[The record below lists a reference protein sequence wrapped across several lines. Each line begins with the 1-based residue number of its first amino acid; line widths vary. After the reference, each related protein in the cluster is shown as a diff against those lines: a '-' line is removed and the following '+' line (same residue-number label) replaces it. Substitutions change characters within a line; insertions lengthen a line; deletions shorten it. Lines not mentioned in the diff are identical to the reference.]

1 MTTNWSLT
9 DKPEFQALLKE
20 KDRLKNQSIVKLFSE
35 QPNRANELT
44 IAQAGVELDYSR
56 NAIDTHGSHP

>member
-1 MTTNWSLT
+1 MTSNWSLI

-35 QPNRANELT
+35 QPNRANDFT
-44 IAQAGVELDYSR
+44 ITQADIELDYC
-56 NAIDTHGSHP
+56 